1 MIENASIKCAI
12 LHNRITR
19 KGGDRYVDGQAGKVC
34 SLLKNLCFFHG
45 KITKKYRIPC
55 FIITFVAQKYRMDK
69 VQQIKSPISAEFEV
83 FKQKFDASLQSSNP
97 LLSEVI
103 RFIKQRKGKMMRPI
117 LALLMAKV
125 CGKIE
130 DSTYYAAI
138 SLELLHTASLV
149 HDDVVDESDKRRGQS
164 SVNAIYDNKVSVL
177 VGDYLLATSL
187 TNAALTGDIRLVE
200 LVSRLGQNLSEGE
213 IIQLSNTNASDFSED
228 VYFDV
233 IKKKTAALFAT
244 AAEAGAKSVKVDDE
258 LSKKAELFGELL
270 GIAFQIKDDIFDYYA
285 SDEVGKPTG
294 NDMREGK
301 LTLPALY
308 VLNTLKD
315 ESMIALA
322 LKIRALEATQEEIT
336 LFIDY
341 VKSNGGIEYATDVM
355 KDYRNKAL
363 SQLPDTTSPEL
374 REALTAYID
383 YVIERK
389 K

>member
-1 MIENASIKCAI
+1 MER
-12 LHNRITR
+12 LE
-19 KGGDRYVDGQAGKVC
+19 
-34 SLLKNLCFFHG
+34 
-45 KITKKYRIPC
+45 
-55 FIITFVAQKYRMDK
+55 
-69 VQQIKSPISAEFEV
+69 QIKSPISAEFEV

-97 LLSEVI
+97 LLGEVI
-103 RFIKQRKGKMMRPI
+103 NFIKQRKGKMMRPI
-117 LALLMAKV
+117 LTLLMAKLY
-125 CGKIE
+125 GEIE

-187 TNAALTGDIRLVE
+187 TNAAMTADVQLVE
-200 LVSRLGQNLSEGE
+200 LVSRLGQALSEGE

-233 IKKKTAALFAT
+233 IKKKTAALFST
-244 AAEAGAKSVKVDDE
+244 AAEAGARSVKSSDE
-258 LSKKAELFGELL
+258 MAKNAALFGELL

-285 SDEVGKPTG
+285 SDELGKPTG

-315 ESMIALA
+315 EAMIALA
-322 LKIRALEATQEEIT
+322 LKIRSLEATSDEIAQ
-336 LFIDY
+336 FIDY
-341 VKSNGGIEYATDVM
+341 VKTNGGIDYATEVM
-355 KDYRNKAL
+355 VNYRNQAL
-363 SQLPDTTSPEL
+363 QILPQTTSPQL
-374 REALTAYID
+374 RDALTAYID

>member
-1 MIENASIKCAI
+1 MNKLE
-12 LHNRITR
+12 
-19 KGGDRYVDGQAGKVC
+19 
-34 SLLKNLCFFHG
+34 
-45 KITKKYRIPC
+45 
-55 FIITFVAQKYRMDK
+55 
-69 VQQIKSPISAEFEV
+69 QIKQPILAEFEV
-83 FKQKFDASLQSSNP
+83 FNRKFDASLQSSNP

-103 RFIKQRKGKMMRPI
+103 SFIKQRKGKMMRPV
-117 LALLMAKV
+117 LALLMAKM
-125 CGKIE
+125 CGEIN
-130 DSTYYAAI
+130 DSTYYVAI

-187 TNAALTGDIRLVE
+187 TNAAMTADVQLVE
-200 LVSRLGQNLSEGE
+200 LVSRLGQALSEGE

-233 IKKKTAALFAT
+233 IKKKTAALFST
-244 AAEAGAKSVKVDDE
+244 AAEAGARSVKSSDE
-258 LSKKAELFGELL
+258 MAKNAALFGELL
-270 GIAFQIKDDIFDYYA
+270 GIAFQIKDDIFDYYK
-285 SDEVGKPTG
+285 SGELGKPTG

-315 ESMIALA
+315 EAMISLA
-322 LKIRALEATQEEIT
+322 LKIRSLEATSEEIAH
-336 LFIDY
+336 FIDY
-341 VKSNGGIEYATDVM
+341 VKTNGGIDYATEVM
-355 KDYRNKAL
+355 VNYRNQAL
-363 SQLPDTTSPEL
+363 QILPQTTSPQL
-374 REALTAYID
+374 RDALTAYID

>member
-1 MIENASIKCAI
+1 MNKLE
-12 LHNRITR
+12 
-19 KGGDRYVDGQAGKVC
+19 
-34 SLLKNLCFFHG
+34 
-45 KITKKYRIPC
+45 
-55 FIITFVAQKYRMDK
+55 
-69 VQQIKSPISAEFEV
+69 QIKQPISAEFEV
-83 FKQKFDASLQSSNP
+83 FKQKFDNALQSSNP
-97 LLSEVI
+97 LLGEVI
-103 RFIKQRKGKMMRPI
+103 NFIKQRKGKMMRPI
-117 LALLMAKV
+117 LTLLMAKLY
-125 CGKIE
+125 GEIE

-187 TNAALTGDIRLVE
+187 TNAAMTTDVQLVE
-200 LVSRLGQNLSEGE
+200 LVSRLGQALSEGE

-233 IKKKTAALFAT
+233 IKKKTAALFST
-244 AAEAGAKSVKVDDE
+244 AAEAGARSVKSSDE
-258 LSKKAELFGELL
+258 MAKNAALFGELL
-270 GIAFQIKDDIFDYYA
+270 GIAFQIKDDIFDYYK
-285 SDEVGKPTG
+285 SDVLGKPTG

-315 ESMIALA
+315 EAMISLA
-322 LKIRALEATQEEIT
+322 LKIRSLEATSEEIAH
-336 LFIDY
+336 FIDY
-341 VKSNGGIEYATDVM
+341 VKTNGGIDYATEVM
-355 KDYRNKAL
+355 VNYRNQAL
-363 SQLPDTTSPEL
+363 QILPQTTSPQL
-374 REALTAYID
+374 RDALTAYID

>member
-1 MIENASIKCAI
+1 MER
-12 LHNRITR
+12 LE
-19 KGGDRYVDGQAGKVC
+19 
-34 SLLKNLCFFHG
+34 
-45 KITKKYRIPC
+45 
-55 FIITFVAQKYRMDK
+55 
-69 VQQIKSPISAEFEV
+69 QIKSPISAEFEV

-97 LLSEVI
+97 LLGEVI
-103 RFIKQRKGKMMRPI
+103 NFIKQRKGKMMRPI
-117 LALLMAKV
+117 LTLLMAKL
-125 CGKIE
+125 CGEIE

-187 TNAALTGDIRLVE
+187 TNAAMTADVQLVE
-200 LVSRLGQNLSEGE
+200 LVSRLGQALSEGE

-233 IKKKTAALFAT
+233 IKKKTAALFST
-244 AAEAGAKSVKVDDE
+244 AAEAGARSVKSSDE
-258 LSKKAELFGELL
+258 MAKNAALFGELL

-285 SDEVGKPTG
+285 SDELGKPTG

-315 ESMIALA
+315 EAMIALA
-322 LKIRALEATQEEIT
+322 LKIRSLEATSDEIAQ
-336 LFIDY
+336 FIDY
-341 VKSNGGIEYATDVM
+341 VKTNGGIDYATEVM
-355 KDYRNKAL
+355 VNYRNQAL
-363 SQLPDTTSPEL
+363 QILPQTTSPQL
-374 REALTAYID
+374 RDALTAYID